1 MCVCETHTHTHTHF
15 LSRPLSVKTNRPC
28 PGWPRVR
35 RQRTTRPF
43 ILLELC
49 FFFLCIV
56 ANAAHTAAKGWV
68 VFTLL
73 RHTQLLLCSLSLS
86 CVCFP
91 PNTHTLSLS
100 LSCVCFTPP
109 PHIHTH
115 TLSVLCCCVCYCTEL
130 TAAGRAAKE
139 RLARSQQPKA
149 GTAAVSVKAEA
160 RRQLEAEEAALHT
173 RPATATTPSREELV
187 KEWRQEADRLQVRV
201 TCPIC
206 GTPIRE
212 RERKQHLW
220 QELSEVRAQA
230 RERDMRP
237 GKRGCGGK
245 QCHGLHT
252 RALCSHLSSCLF
264 FCCAESKG
272 AAFAHVCQDGLEPQ
286 PA

>member
-1 MCVCETHTHTHTHF
+1 MCETHTHTHTHF

-109 PHIHTH
+109 THTH
-115 TLSVLCCCVCYCTEL
+115 THSLCFVLLCLLLHRADCGWEGCKGE
-130 TAAGRAAKE
+130 AGSK
-139 RLARSQQPKA
+139 
-149 GTAAVSVKAEA
+149 
-160 RRQLEAEEAALHT
+160 
-173 RPATATTPSREELV
+173 PATKSR
-187 KEWRQEADRLQVRV
+187 
-201 TCPIC
+201 
-206 GTPIRE
+206 
-212 RERKQHLW
+212 H
-220 QELSEVRAQA
+220 
-230 RERDMRP
+230 
-237 GKRGCGGK
+237 GCG
-245 QCHGLHT
+245 
-252 RALCSHLSSCLF
+252 LCQGRGSTT
-264 FCCAESKG
+264 A
-272 AAFAHVCQDGLEPQ
+272 
-286 PA
+286 